1 MMVFVSENVS
11 MDIDI
16 SEKDISEMNPI
27 LVLKEE

>member
-1 MMVFVSENVS
+1 MVFVSENVS

-16 SEKDISEMNPI
+16 SERDISEMNPI

>member
-1 MMVFVSENVS
+1 MVFVSENVS